1 MCAKYM
7 GAHVQL
13 RIKYKYEG
21 IKTAGVADY
30 TSQTPT
36 KHFRWIRYL
45 CPTDMSNRPKNKK
58 MFIKCA
64 QNRRMYEYSSCKV

>member
-1 MCAKYM
+1 M

-13 RIKYKYEG
+13 RIKFKYEG

-36 KHFRWIRYL
+36 KHFGCIRYL
-45 CPTDMSNRPKNKK
+45 CPTNLKIRKSNLHK
-58 MFIKCA
+58 
-64 QNRRMYEYSSCKV
+64 